1 MKKSV
6 LILAIFVMFAASA
19 AATTY
24 KETTLRNLGYPNFDV
39 EGVGM
44 QKCTGVEFLKTTDLN
59 FETQPIFSVHAEF
72 LPVAGKQDEVNVFFN
87 NSLDPIAALKPKD
100 FVNGWARV
108 TMPFAGFEEKNHIN
122 ICVRT
127 GDSGNKIVIHNDSI
141 IGYYAKADFEEEG
154 AFYITVTPASPDLL
168 DDFRVDVVL
177 KNYGVEDANVV
188 LKYRKDYLERE
199 TPETQLVKG
208 KTILMTRI
216 DGCTERDELG
226 RCTNPHEVTFAY
238 YLRPKIKGMISLL
251 PAVVEYTN
259 PFGETTVLE
268 SNRPDVI
275 IREPEIKVKA
285 FVQIPDQEIIEG
297 QNIGAIIIVTNEGA
311 RTLQNIEVKVLNNRL
326 GLGGSDKALIDVLEG
341 KETKE
346 FPFTLKAIESGKQ
359 EIGCTITYLDQNL
372 LKTGCTS
379 AVVEVKKPYIP
390 IEVIAGALLTIAA
403 AAFFAYLYW
412 IKK

>member
-1 MKKSV
+1 MKRFV
-6 LILAIFVMFAASA
+6 LVLAVLVMFVTGAGAL
-19 AATTY
+19 TY
-24 KETTLRNLGYPNFDV
+24 RETALRGLGYTNFEV
-39 EGVGM
+39 EGIEA
-44 QKCTGVEFLKTTDLN
+44 QDCTGVEFIKTTDLN
-59 FETQPIFSVHAEF
+59 YELQPIFSLHTEF
-72 LPVAGKQDEVNVFFN
+72 LPLAGKQDEINIFFN
-87 NSLDPIAALKPKD
+87 NSLEPIAALKPKN
-100 FVNGWARV
+100 FLNGWARV
-108 TMPFAGFEEKNHIN
+108 TLPFSKFEEKNHIN
-122 ICVRT
+122 FCVRT
-127 GDSGNKIVIHNDSI
+127 GEIGNKIVIHNDST
-141 IGYYAKADFEEEG
+141 IGYYSKADFDEEE
-154 AFYITVTPASPDLL
+154 AFYIKVTPLSPDLL
-168 DDFRVDVVL
+168 DEFRVDVVL
-177 KNYGVEDANVV
+177 RNFGTEDANVV

-199 TPETQLVKG
+199 TPETLLVKG
-208 KTILMTRI
+208 KTILMTQI
-216 DGCTERDELG
+216 EKCSERDELG

-251 PAVVEYTN
+251 PAIVEYAN
-259 PFGETTVLE
+259 PFGETIAFE
-268 SNRPDVI
+268 SNRPNVI

-285 FVQIPDQEIIEG
+285 FVQIPEQEIIEG

-326 GLGGSDKALIDVLEG
+326 GLSGSDKALIDVLAG

-346 FPFTLKAIESGKQ
+346 FPFTLKAIEAGKH

-379 AVVEVKKPYIP
+379 AFVDVKKPYIP